1 MKMIVGLGNPG
12 ERYEGTRHNI
22 GFTTVDALM
31 DQQHIQMTDQKFSA
45 DYTIWRHHG
54 EKILIVKPYT
64 YMNNSGE
71 AVLQLMSYYGISSDD
86 LVVIYDELDLEPGRI
101 RLRTKGSAGG
111 HRGMKSIIGLLG
123 TQDFKRIRI
132 GIGRPQ
138 YGWKVVDHVLA
149 PFDKESRSS
158 VDHATDKAVAALVDW
173 AEGKSFLDIMNIYNQ
188 N

>member
-12 ERYEGTRHNI
+12 DRYDGTRHNI
-22 GFTTVDALM
+22 GFTAVDSLM
-31 DQQHIQMTDQKFSA
+31 DLQQIQMTDQKFSA
-45 DYTIWRHHG
+45 DYTIWRHQG
-54 EKILIVKPYT
+54 ERILLVKPYT

-71 AVLQLMSYYGISSDD
+71 AVLQLMSYYGISSED

-101 RLRTKGSAGG
+101 RLRQKGSAGG

-123 TQDFKRIRI
+123 TDKFKRIRI

-149 PFDKESRSS
+149 PFDKDSRS
-158 VDHATDKAVAALVDW
+158 AVEEAVNRTVSALVEW
-173 AEGKSFLDIMNIYNQ
+173 AEGKSFIDVMNTYNQ